1 MKSHLPAFG
10 AGAARSG
17 LSLAVKPF
25 NERRLYS
32 ARAARTKI
40 VVVKTKLF
48 VYSCVYAEGTHGME
62 GRPMPK
68 SRTGTRPARPT
79 DAELEILRVL
89 WRLGPST
96 VRQVHEV
103 ITSGRKQTTFNTTL
117 KLLHIM
123 YGKGLVTREDARR
136 PHVYQPAIPEAQ
148 MQQRLVSDLLE
159 RAFGGAA
166 RKLVAALT
174 ATDISDEELADIRR
188 FLNEHAERS
197 DEHAE

>member
-1 MKSHLPAFG
+1 MS
-10 AGAARSG
+10 
-17 LSLAVKPF
+17 
-25 NERRLYS
+25 
-32 ARAARTKI
+32 
-40 VVVKTKLF
+40 
-48 VYSCVYAEGTHGME
+48 
-62 GRPMPK
+62 K
-68 SRTGTRPARPT
+68 SRTRTKPNRPT

-103 ITSGRKQTTFNTTL
+103 ITAGQKQTTFNTTL

-123 YGKGLVTREDARR
+123 FGKGLVTREDVRR
-136 PHVYQPAIPEAQ
+136 PHIYQAAIPEAE

-174 ATDISDEELADIRR
+174 ATNISDDELADIRR
-188 FLNEHAERS
+188 FLNEHGERS
-197 DEHAE
+197 DEHAD

>member
-1 MKSHLPAFG
+1 MK
-10 AGAARSG
+10 
-17 LSLAVKPF
+17 
-25 NERRLYS
+25 
-32 ARAARTKI
+32 
-40 VVVKTKLF
+40 
-48 VYSCVYAEGTHGME
+48 

-68 SRTGTRPARPT
+68 SRTRTKPTRPT

-103 ITSGRKQTTFNTTL
+103 ITAGEKQTTFNTTL

-123 YGKGLVTREDARR
+123 YGKGLATREDVRR
-136 PHVYQPAIPEAQ
+136 PHVYQAAIPEAE

-188 FLNEHAERS
+188 LLNEHAERS
-197 DEHAE
+197 DEHAD

>member
-1 MKSHLPAFG
+1 
-10 AGAARSG
+10 
-17 LSLAVKPF
+17 
-25 NERRLYS
+25 
-32 ARAARTKI
+32 
-40 VVVKTKLF
+40 
-48 VYSCVYAEGTHGME
+48 
-62 GRPMPK
+62 MPK
-68 SRTGTRPARPT
+68 SRTKPKPARPT

-89 WRLGPST
+89 WRLGPSA

-103 ITSGRKQTTFNTTL
+103 ITAGEKQTTFNTTL

-123 YGKGLVTREDARR
+123 YGKGLVMREDARR
-136 PHVYQPAIPEAQ
+136 PHVYQAAIPEAQ

-188 FLNEHAERS
+188 FLNEQGERS
-197 DEHAE
+197 DEHPD